1 MNLSLKELAL
11 GYSMLSDLTRLG
23 ILQLLARGPKSVTQL
38 CEALQKKQPIVSHH
52 LGLLRMG
59 RLVVGKRRGKQV
71 IYEMD
76 KAALKA
82 LSSGIGRLMGK

>member
-1 MNLSLKELAL
+1 MSLNLKELAP
-11 GYSMLSDLTRLG
+11 GFSMLSDLTRLG

-38 CEALQKKQPIVSHH
+38 CKALKKKQPIVSHH

-59 RLVVGKRRGKQV
+59 RLVAGKRKGKQV

-82 LSSGIGRLMGK
+82 LSSGIESLMGK

>member
-1 MNLSLKELAL
+1 MNLNLKELAV
-11 GYSMLSDLTRLG
+11 GFAMLSDTTRLG
-23 ILQLLARGPKSVTQL
+23 ILQTLTGGPKNVTQL
-38 CEALQKKQPIVSHH
+38 CKALKKKQPIVSHH

-59 RLVVGKRRGKQV
+59 RLVVGKRKGKQV

-76 KAALKA
+76 KAGLKV